1 MDKIIKANQRA
12 ADKAEIED
20 IKIGMGIDG
29 TQEGLFDLDSIEGA
43 SDALDALE
51 DQQAM
56 EDLNNMLTEL
66 EPQLNAFNKQLEY
79 TKQIGESVANTLKGG
94 LVEAALAFGNAL
106 ATGVNAM
113 AALGSVLLKSL
124 GDILIQMGAAAV
136 AASNLAS
143 TFAVPVVGVAAGLAA
158 VALGGVIKGFASQI
172 QSEGIPALANGGIV
186 SAPTLAMVGDNR
198 GAGRGNPE
206 VIAPLNKLEGML
218 KGSQSTNLAGE
229 FRLQGQDLV
238 LALQRANRNRDRI
251 L

>member
-79 TKQIGESVANTLKGG
+79 TKQIGESVANTLNGG
-94 LVEAALAFGNAL
+94 MVKAALAFGNAL

-186 SAPTLAMVGDNR
+186 SAPTLAM
-198 GAGRGNPE
+198 
-206 VIAPLNKLEGML
+206 
-218 KGSQSTNLAGE
+218 
-229 FRLQGQDLV
+229 
-238 LALQRANRNRDRI
+238 
-251 L
+251 